1 MQKLTRH
8 PVTYIDM
15 TPGYVD
21 TTEFWKGQKRAPGY
35 EMQIEPWRRRA
46 THLSS
51 ICVASSILSWT
62 NSIYFLETPNL
73 RRDIHW
79 CPGGFVS
86 VWNRS
91 PFFALYFD
99 EIGVFAFITRRAVC
113 FKDKN
118 LHKSNKNN
126 TRQPNSE
133 RFMID
138 FWRFMSVKYAILSE
152 MICNLV
158 FGIASYH
165 FFSYFCGKINKTTKL
180 WLLLSLP
187 CCRSPLWAHI
197 ATRHVS

>member
-1 MQKLTRH
+1 MPCIVKGCKARHIQSEGYFGFCFPIFASRSAVVRRSKRGTRNIWNPYKSERNLQKLTRH

-91 PFFALYFD
+91 PFLGFIFRWNRCFC
-99 EIGVFAFITRRAVC
+99 IHNTTCGVF
-113 FKDKN
+113 
-118 LHKSNKNN
+118 
-126 TRQPNSE
+126 
-133 RFMID
+133 
-138 FWRFMSVKYAILSE
+138 
-152 MICNLV
+152 
-158 FGIASYH
+158 
-165 FFSYFCGKINKTTKL
+165 
-180 WLLLSLP
+180 
-187 CCRSPLWAHI
+187 
-197 ATRHVS
+197 